1 MDNKHTNIQ
10 LTDKSNKQC
19 MSHKNNLESNIRCL
33 REVSEGDFCRYHK
46 RYKKYMKQIKE
57 EILDEE
63 DTETLMGYYDSW
75 KEVPEVYRIKLNKW
89 WDIRILV
96 EIIANQ
102 LCTNDMSNPKPNF
115 PFDPFT
121 RINFTPEELDK
132 IKNKI
137 REIKLPIYVGLIEF
151 LNCDFKKLYSV
162 KNTEYNTMI
171 KIITILEKKLRY
183 RTVNLKNSQDCFT
196 GIWVSKKDKLSEFEK
211 LLSVYHSTPE
221 HAIANINGEIVVM
234 YNPKKDILMQK
245 INNYPIEN
253 MNLSDNLYTALL

>member
-1 MDNKHTNIQ
+1 MDNNDTINAF
-10 LTDKSNKQC
+10 NKQC
-19 MSHKNNLESNIRCL
+19 MAHKSNLEPSIRCP
-33 REVSEGDFCRYHK
+33 RETSDGDFCRYHK
-46 RYKKYMKQIKE
+46 RYKKYMKEFQKIKE
-57 EILDEE
+57 EILECD

-75 KEVPEVYRIKLNKW
+75 KEVPEIYRIKLTKW
-89 WDIRILV
+89 WDIRILT

-102 LCTNDMSNPKPNF
+102 LCTNDMSNPKPNY

-121 RINFTPEELDK
+121 RINFTPEELEIIKKK
-132 IKNKI
+132 IKD
-137 REIKLPIYVGLIEF
+137 IKLPIYVGLVEF
-151 LNCDFKKLYSV
+151 LNCDFKKLYSIQ
-162 KNTEYNTMI
+162 NTEYNTMI

-183 RTVNLKNSQDCFT
+183 RTINYKNSQDCFT

-221 HAIANINGEIVVM
+221 HAIAHINGEIMVM

-253 MNLSDNLYTALL
+253 INLSDKLYTSLL